1 MADSIKK
8 RVKQAVI
15 GVKKAV
21 EDRRAQKAERQRVKA
36 LTKELINAVKNPDEN
51 AAQKI
56 TDLVARGADVNTF
69 DMDNERSLLHYAAEQ
84 NRTDVVK
91 ALVEN
96 GCKKYINVNDVH
108 GKDPAFYAIDYNNS
122 EMLDYLLSNG
132 VSVNRPADFNLESS
146 FRYAVRS
153 GHVNL
158 AEIELKHGADIND
171 HVGES
176 FKLYNKYEKTYPGPT
191 PLADVVSGKD
201 VHSDSTIQKKYDMA
215 MIEFLL
221 KNGARTDLK
230 DAYGRDVKQ
239 IENIPAIHKILMET
253 RAPNK
258 SDMTMLS
265 AAKNAKSIV

>member
-1 MADSIKK
+1 MAVLIKERLARMVSNIK
-8 RVKQAVI
+8 ES
-15 GVKKAV
+15 V
-21 EDRRAQKAERQRVKA
+21 EDMKAKKVARQRVKA
-36 LTKELINAVKNPDEN
+36 LTKELIDVVKKPDEN

-56 TDLVARGADVNTF
+56 TDLVVQGADVNTF
-69 DMDNERSLLHYAAEQ
+69 DMDKERSLLHYAAEQ
-84 NRTDVVK
+84 NRLDIVK

-96 GCKKYINVNDVH
+96 GCRKYINVNDVH

-176 FKLYNKYEKTYPGPT
+176 FKLYDKYEKAYPGPT

-201 VHSDSTIQKKYDMA
+201 IHDGAGKRYDMA

-230 DAYGRDVKQ
+230 DAYGRDIKH
-239 IENIPAIHKILMET
+239 IENIPAIRKILMET

-265 AAKNAKSIV
+265 AVKNAKSIV